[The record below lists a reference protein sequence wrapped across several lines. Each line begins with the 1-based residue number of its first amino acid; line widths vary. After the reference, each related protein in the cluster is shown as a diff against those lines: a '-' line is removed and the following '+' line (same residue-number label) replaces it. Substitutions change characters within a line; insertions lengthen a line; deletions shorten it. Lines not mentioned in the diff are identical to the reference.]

1 LIAPKVEAM
10 PLVPVIVAKGATVYV
25 GGLPY
30 VEGERVEVPA
40 VEARAWIRDQ
50 FAVRP

>member
-1 LIAPKVEAM
+1 MIALSVEERT
-10 PLVPVIVAKGATVYV
+10 VPIVVAEGATVYV

-30 VEGERVEVPA
+30 VAGERVKVPV
-40 VEARAWIRDQ
+40 VEARAWIRDG